1 MDTDQV
7 LGIIKQ
13 VSADIVEPRFRAL
26 HEDEIDSKA
35 PGDYVTVADR
45 EAERALSQQLRAGA
59 RDAVVVGE
67 EGSFVDPG
75 QLDAIGVAPHC
86 FVVDPLDGTNNFVR
100 GSEDFAVMVAELRG
114 VETVGAWIYQP
125 RAGKAYVA
133 TRGGGVYCNGERIS
147 AAPIHVP
154 PQGASTFR
162 AWRGFDE
169 EGRIAPVIPASGSA
183 GIDYPHVVTAAI
195 DFVVYR
201 FPSRGITCPA
211 SSCCRSSAA
220 TSCTWTDAST
230 DRAAAGWRSCH
241 VVTWRRAVASPAAG
255 RAASEPRVTASGLL
269 PGAYSSGPTASGPPR
284 ADGPARVRGRHWRPR
299 SKMAL

>member
-133 TRGGGVYCNGERIS
+133 TRGGGVYCNGERMS

-201 FPSRGITCPA
+201 FPKPWDHLPGQLMLQELGGDVVHLDGRLYRPGSGRMAIL
-211 SSCCRSSAA
+211 SCRDLA
-220 TSCTWTDAST
+220 T
-230 DRAAAGWRSCH
+230 G
-241 VVTWRRAVASPAAG
+241 RRVASG
-255 RAASEPRVTASGLL
+255 WPR
-269 PGAYSSGPTASGPPR
+269 R
-284 ADGPARVRGRHWRPR
+284 D
-299 SKMAL
+299 